1 MQTQY
6 NIKGIPFLLVTFS
19 LALCTFM
26 EVLDFSIA
34 NVSVPYIAGGL
45 GVSDNEGTWVI
56 TLYMVGNAIVLPIS
70 GWLSEKIGPIRLIL
84 ISTVLFGITSFLC
97 GAAYTFPM
105 ICVSRFIQGA
115 FAGPLI
121 PISQLLL
128 VEIFPQG
135 KKQMAIALW
144 AMVALVGPI
153 AGPIVGGWITESYT
167 WRWIFYINI
176 PVSIFAF
183 MVIGSYMKQYMTKVT
198 DKKLDLV
205 GLVLLCVGITCLQ
218 ILLDKGR
225 QLDWLQSPTIRLL
238 AAISFICLSLLFV
251 YEWLHPD
258 PLIDV
263 KLLKVSSFALGTF
276 ICGISF
282 MVFFAPIVITPLWLE
297 GFMGYTPLKV
307 GISIGTMGIIPFIL
321 APLVGK
327 LMGTGYLK
335 HLVGLSFILM
345 ALAFYYFTTFDTSIS
360 FSKLAMSRF
369 YLGIG
374 LAFYIAPIISLS
386 LVKVPVEKL
395 ARASAILQFFRIFM
409 SGVGTSIFT
418 ALWNDRATQHHSNIA
433 ETLTKANSNLTG
445 LGEWVGSQ
453 FQAGKEFYAEY
464 LNRLVNQQAYMLATN
479 DVMLASAI
487 VLIVLFFLLAFVR
500 VSPEDVRKVGIRSGH

>member
-1 MQTQY
+1 
-6 NIKGIPFLLVTFS
+6 
-19 LALCTFM
+19 M

-84 ISTVLFGITSFLC
+84 ISAVLFGITSFLC
-97 GAAYTFPM
+97 GIAYSFPM
-105 ICVSRFIQGA
+105 LCVSRFIQGA

-128 VEIFPQG
+128 VEIFPEG

-153 AGPIVGGWITESYT
+153 AGPIVGGWITESYN
-167 WRWIFYINI
+167 WRWIFYINV

-183 MVIGSYMKQYMTKVT
+183 MVIASYMKKYMVKVI
-198 DKKLDLV
+198 DKKLDIL

-238 AAISFICLSLLFV
+238 AIISFVCLSILFL
-251 YEWLHPD
+251 YEWQHPD

-263 KLLKVSSFALGTF
+263 KLLKISSFALGTF

-297 GFMGYTPLKV
+297 GYMGYTPLKV
-307 GISIGTMGIIPFIL
+307 GISIGTMGVIPFIL

-335 HLVGLSFILM
+335 HLVGLSFFLM
-345 ALAFYYFTTFDTSIS
+345 AVAFYYFTTFNTSVS
-360 FSKLAMSRF
+360 FYKLAMSRF
-369 YLGIG
+369 YLGFG

-418 ALWNDRATQHHSNIA
+418 ALWNNRATLHHSDLA
-433 ETLTKANSNLTG
+433 EALNNANPNLTG
-445 LGEWVGSQ
+445 LKEWVSAQ
-453 FQAGKEFYAEY
+453 FVAGKEYYVEY
-464 LNRLVNQQAYMLATN
+464 LNSMVDKQAYMLATN
-479 DVMLASAI
+479 DVMLASAV
-487 VLIVLFFLLAFVR
+487 VLIVLLFMLFLIRVTPEEVR
-500 VSPEDVRKVGIRSGH
+500 QVGIRAGH